1 MNIKK
6 LFRRIRKTIKLLP
19 YKGAGVALFKKMN
32 GEYQLLLGKRKYRP
46 QAGKWSIPG
55 GGYESYDKTLLNTA
69 LRETQEEIGVDV
81 LKAAI
86 IKEPVE
92 YRCNL
97 IFFVWATY
105 MYEVDSDF
113 PVPKRFHEFSEM
125 KFIPLQELGK
135 YKLAWGVKKEIKKFL
150 KETAKSHKRME
161 TLTLLRKT
169 DTKLPVNLWISET
182 DCSNHPW
189 LYFQNNYVDRFTC
202 NMNLIPVTVEE
213 HPKIIIKKQPLLLS
227 LADYKKVTDFISNNC
242 ETIIKYIQDP
252 TFGIM
257 DFYENVK
264 WQ

>member
-1 MNIKK
+1 MK
-6 LFRRIRKTIKLLP
+6 LP
-19 YKGAGVALFKKMN
+19 YKGAGVALFKKTDN
-32 GEYQLLLGKRKYRP
+32 GYAILLGKRKYNP
-46 QAGKWSIPG
+46 QADKWSIPG
-55 GGYESYDKTLLNTA
+55 GGYELKDLTLYMTA
-69 LRETQEEIGVDV
+69 RRELHEETGLYLQDVKLAQIGETVYYH
-81 LKAAI
+81 
-86 IKEPVE
+86 IKFP
-92 YRCNL
+92 
-97 IFFVWATY
+97 FFKWKTY
-105 MYEVDSDF
+105 MYEVPYDF
-113 PVPKRFHEFSEM
+113 PAPSKYHEFYEM
-125 KFIPLQELGK
+125 KYIPLNTIGN
-135 YKLAWGVKKEIKKFL
+135 YKLAFGVKKEIKKFL
-150 KETAKSHKRME
+150 KENAKNRKRME
-161 TLTLLRKT
+161 ALTLLRKS
-169 DTKLPVNLWISET
+169 DTKLPVNLWISEA